1 MVEAGLDVEA
11 VLERVAVETVVLA
24 PPDGETEAEA
34 EAEAAEVMLAITEE
48 ADALMLETAAEAEEA
63 AAEADETALDPPVRG
78 NWPE

>member
-34 EAEAAEVMLAITEE
+34 EAAEVMLAMTEE